1 MEYLDLKRKLKK
13 MRISFVNL
21 SHVLQITPTGISRW
35 KSRGIPIYGEIIID
49 LLERL
54 PVEERE
60 KFLTERLGEEF

>member
-1 MEYLDLKRKLKK
+1 VNYLELRKKLKK
-13 MRISFVNL
+13 MRLTAGNFGKVLEISPNAV
-21 SHVLQITPTGISRW
+21 SRW
-35 KSRGIPIYGEIIID
+35 KTREVPVYGKLIVD